1 MRKKFEIIEHTA
13 DVGIAAYGT
22 DLREAFA
29 NAAYGLFS
37 LITDIDSVGEDVRH
51 DVEVTA
57 DNREELLVAW
67 LSELIY
73 LFEVEGVLFSRFD
86 IAGLGEKKLK
96 AACFG
101 ERIDPR
107 RHDIKTGVKAATYH
121 MLRVEQGEDGCRVQV
136 LFDI

>member
-1 MRKKFEIIEHTA
+1 
-13 DVGIAAYGT
+13 
-22 DLREAFA
+22 
-29 NAAYGLFS
+29 
-37 LITDIDSVGEDVRH
+37 
-51 DVEVTA
+51 VTA

>member
-13 DVGIAAYGT
+13 DVGIAAYG
-22 DLREAFA
+22 DDIEEAFA

-96 AACFG
+96 ASCYG

-107 RHDIKTGVKAATYH
+107 RHDIKTGIKAATYH

>member
-1 MRKKFEIIEHTA
+1 MRKKFEIKEHTA

>member
-1 MRKKFEIIEHTA
+1 MRNKFEIIEHTA

>member
-1 MRKKFEIIEHTA
+1 MRKTFDVIEHTA
-13 DVGIAAYGT
+13 DVGIAAYGD

-29 NAAYGLFS
+29 NAARGLFS
-37 LITDIDSVGEDVRH
+37 LMADIDSVGEDVRH
-51 DVEVTA
+51 DVEVAA

-73 LFEVEGVLFSRFD
+73 LFEVNDVLFSRFD
-86 IAGLGEKKLK
+86 IAELGEKKLK
-96 AACFG
+96 ASCYG

-107 RHDIKTGVKAATYH
+107 RHEIKTGVKAATYH

>member
-1 MRKKFEIIEHTA
+1 MGKRFEVIEHTA
-13 DVGIAAYGT
+13 DVGIAGYGV

-37 LITDIDSVGEDVRH
+37 LIADIDSVSEDVRR

-67 LSELIY
+67 LNELIY

-86 IAGLGEKKLK
+86 IAELGQTKLK
-96 AACFG
+96 AACRG
-101 ERIDPR
+101 EKIDHR
-107 RHDIKTGVKAATYH
+107 RHRIKTGVKAATYH
-121 MLRVEQGEDGCRVQV
+121 MLRVEQGGDGCRVQV
-136 LFDI
+136 LLDI